1 MAMPKVGPTHSVSV
15 AAAVI
20 DASGRLLAIRRR
32 DNGRWEPPGGVLE
45 LDETIGEGLVREVL
59 EETGLTVEP
68 EALTGVYKNMRRG
81 IIALVFRCRV
91 VDGQVGQVGV
101 SAEAAKV
108 AWLSAEEVAERM
120 DEAYAMRLLDAL
132 RPGPPAVRAHDG
144 LVLLPI

>member
-1 MAMPKVGPTHSVSV
+1 
-15 AAAVI
+15 
-20 DASGRLLAIRRR
+20 LLAIRRR
-32 DNGRWEPPGGVLE
+32 DNGRWEPPGGALE

-81 IIALVFRCRV
+81 IVALVFRCRV
-91 VDGQVGQVGV
+91 VDGQVGA

-108 AWLSAEEVAERM
+108 AWLSAEEVAQRM

-132 RPGPPAVRAHDG
+132 RPGPTCGSCA
-144 LVLLPI
+144 